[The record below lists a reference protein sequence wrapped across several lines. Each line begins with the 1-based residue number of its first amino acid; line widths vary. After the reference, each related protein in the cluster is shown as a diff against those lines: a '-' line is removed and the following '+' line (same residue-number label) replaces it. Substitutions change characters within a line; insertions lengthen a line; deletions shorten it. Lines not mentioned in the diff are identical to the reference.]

1 MRVADPS
8 CNPYLALLLL
18 LKAAENGIERNLKLS
33 AIKEGEELSDSLM
46 EAAQEAESS
55 KLIEDVLPP
64 HLLKC
69 FLEAKRNDYRRA
81 ERAPEPV
88 LFSRDLEFLVT

>member
-1 MRVADPS
+1 
-8 CNPYLALLLL
+8 
-18 LKAAENGIERNLKLS
+18 
-33 AIKEGEELSDSLM
+33 M
-46 EAAQEAESS
+46 EAAAEAESS